1 MDFFLFLE
9 FIINSDQNK
18 TKLHIFASAQQQDKP
33 NLCPPQKA
41 VFVHLYYMLRLALD
55 ADGFPESLGWLN
67 LSLRFIC
74 SALTLTLSG

>member
-1 MDFFLFLE
+1 MDLFLFLK
-9 FIINSDQNK
+9 FIINNDQNK

-33 NLCPPQKA
+33 NLCPPQNA

-55 ADGFPESLGWLN
+55 ADGFPESRGWLN